1 MRNTPLK
8 GLLKKSPIR
17 NGETS
22 IAPSSKRKTSY
33 AGSDSE
39 YTKKDTFASR
49 NISKVIPKNTVAG
62 ITSAVAGGGLV
73 RNLGKVAKVVK
84 QGVSYLTS

>member
-8 GLLKKSPIR
+8 GFLKKSPIR
-17 NGETS
+17 DGETS

-33 AGSDSE
+33 TGSGSE
-39 YTKKDTFASR
+39 YKEKETFASR
-49 NISKVIPKNTVAG
+49 NISKVIPKNTPTG
-62 ITSAVAGGGLV
+62 IVSAVAGGGLV
-73 RNLGKVAKVVK
+73 RNLGKAAKVVK